1 MHNHISS
8 CGITSLGAGL
18 LDTLCEC
25 SRGSKR
31 GRTGNPHPLKLEYML
46 RPLPNWKVLDPR
58 LNEAYIGHT
67 CVHGT
72 HVEHDLIKCC
82 QAACEQSVALFILRS
97 FVKQFVS
104 MQATAVSCN
113 EPTHLGEIAFKTV
126 KGGGGGSRRPGN
138 TSSSRLGNVS

>member
-1 MHNHISS
+1 MYAVADPSE
-8 CGITSLGAGL
+8 GAPG
-18 LDTLCEC
+18 TP
-25 SRGSKR
+25 
-31 GRTGNPHPLKLEYML
+31 TPLKLEYML
-46 RPLPNWKVLDPR
+46 RPLSNWKVLDPR

-126 KGGGGGSRRPGN
+126 KGGGGIHAGLVTLHPAGWEMCHKNS
-138 TSSSRLGNVS
+138 NVFFEIVLNNFEADCVKL